1 MHEQVSMIYK
11 NERLLKASEV
21 AKILN
26 ISRSLV
32 YRLIHT
38 GKIPSIRINQAVRI
52 HHDDLN
58 RFIEGNRTEAD
69 AYPIHS

>member
-1 MHEQVSMIYK
+1 MQEKISTTYE

-21 AKILN
+21 ARILN

-38 GKIPSIRINQAVRI
+38 GEIPSIRINQAVRV
-52 HHDDLN
+52 HQDDLN
-58 RFIEGNRTEAD
+58 SYIESNRIEVGS
-69 AYPIHS
+69 YSSRS

>member
-1 MHEQVSMIYK
+1 MHKQISTIIENKQ
-11 NERLLKASEV
+11 LLKANEV
-21 AKILN
+21 ARILN

-38 GKIPSIRINQAVRI
+38 GKIPSIRISQAVRV
-52 HHDDLN
+52 HNDDLN

-69 AYPIHS
+69 TYPTYS

>member
-1 MHEQVSMIYK
+1 MNEAVTTIQER
-11 NERLLKASEV
+11 ERLLKASEV
-21 AKILN
+21 ARILN

-52 HHDDLN
+52 HNDDLN
-58 RFIEGNRTEAD
+58 RFIEDNRAEVDT
-69 AYPIHS
+69 YSICS

>member
-1 MHEQVSMIYK
+1 MYEQVNTIY
-11 NERLLKASEV
+11 EDEQLLKASEV
-21 AKILN
+21 ARILN

-38 GKIPSIRINQAVRI
+38 GKIPYIRINQAVRV

-58 RFIEGNRTEAD
+58 KFIEGNRTEVD
-69 AYPIHS
+69 TYPIHS

>member
-1 MHEQVSMIYK
+1 M
-11 NERLLKASEV
+11 NEAITTIQETECLLKASEV
-21 AKILN
+21 ARILN

-52 HHDDLN
+52 HNDDLV
-58 RFIEGNRTEAD
+58 RFIEDNRTEVD
-69 AYPIHS
+69 TYSICY

>member
-1 MHEQVSMIYK
+1 MNEAITTIQER
-11 NERLLKASEV
+11 ERLLKASEV
-21 AKILN
+21 ARILN

-52 HHDDLN
+52 HNDDLN
-58 RFIEGNRTEAD
+58 RFIEDNRAD
-69 AYPIHS
+69 VDTYSICS

>member
-1 MHEQVSMIYK
+1 MNEQISSIREDK
-11 NERLLKASEV
+11 RLLKASEV
-21 AKILN
+21 ARILN

-52 HHDDLN
+52 HHDDLD
-58 RFIEGNRTEAD
+58 RFIEGNRTEVD
-69 AYPIHS
+69 TYPIHS

>member
-1 MHEQVSMIYK
+1 MHEQTSSIHEDK
-11 NERLLKASEV
+11 RLLKASEV
-21 AKILN
+21 ARILN

-38 GKIPSIRINQAVRI
+38 GKIPSIRINQVVRI

-58 RFIEGNRTEAD
+58 RFIEGNRTEAEP
-69 AYPIHS
+69 YPSLS

>member
-1 MHEQVSMIYK
+1 MLEKVSTIFE

-21 AKILN
+21 ARILN

-38 GKIPSIRINQAVRI
+38 GKIPHVRINQSVRVRQ
-52 HHDDLN
+52 DDLN
-58 RFIEGNRTEAD
+58 TFIEGNRTD
-69 AYPIHS
+69 GNTYSIYS

>member
-1 MHEQVSMIYK
+1 MHEQILSICEDK
-11 NERLLKASEV
+11 RLLKASEV
-21 AKILN
+21 ARILN

-69 AYPIHS
+69 TYPIHS